1 MIQIICSGI
10 KGCRGGC
17 NRGSKMS
24 DTKNIDWHKEE
35 KCDFEGDNNALS
47 KQVSGSHYKNYEV
60 QPVEFC
66 QRNKLN
72 YCESAAIKYLC
83 RHRDKNGIDD
93 LRKAKHYIE
102 LLIEIEYADKD

>member
-1 MIQIICSGI
+1 MMIQIICSGI

-17 NRGSKMS
+17 NRGNKMS
-24 DTKNIDWHKEE
+24 DTKPNPLE
-35 KCDFEGDNNALS
+35 

-102 LLIEIEYADKD
+102 LLIEIEYANKS

>member
-17 NRGSKMS
+17 NRDSKMS
-24 DTKNIDWHKEE
+24 DTKYNPLKT
-35 KCDFEGDNNALS
+35 
-47 KQVSGSHYKNYEV
+47 QVSGSHYKNYEV

-66 QRNKLN
+66 QRNELN

-102 LLIEIEYADKD
+102 LLIEIEYADQNKR